1 MKPRSANRRQ
11 ILLIAVGKLALILVI
26 GLALDLRFHGLAW
39 RVFYSVTGEETPA
52 NQLYGFVQ
60 YLGNLTRRQ
69 PVTASDVPIKYSDMN
84 PVGVNTFL
92 DQEVEP
98 AKRERQLQMIADAGI
113 GWIRQEFPWA
123 DIEIDG
129 RGDYV
134 DRRNGPAI
142 DARLKYDTIVDLA
155 DKYH

>member
-1 MKPRSANRRQ
+1 MNTRSETRRQ
-11 ILLIAVGKLALILVI
+11 IMLIAVAVIALILVI

-69 PVTASDVPIKYSDMN
+69 PVTASDVPVKYTDIN
-84 PVGVNTFL
+84 PVGVTTYL

-98 AKRERQLQMIADAGI
+98 AKRERQLQMIADA
-113 GWIRQEFPWA
+113 
-123 DIEIDG
+123 
-129 RGDYV
+129 
-134 DRRNGPAI
+134 
-142 DARLKYDTIVDLA
+142 
-155 DKYH
+155 